1 MNEMN
6 LNYQEI
12 KNNIRTRFQNMQT
25 DYVAI
30 GYYLRQVLNN
40 ELYLEDGYKNIHEF
54 AQAEFGMKKANVNH
68 CVRINMEFS
77 VGGDSPELDDKYHG
91 FSKSQLQE
99 LLYIPE
105 DRRDEVTPDMTVR
118 EIRELKEERLDVEPE
133 PEPEP
138 VSILGYPLRVY
149 PEGSLLSTPGCG
161 NQDCF
166 SCHRDGCELRQEECY
181 CVEAPMGNPFP
192 CTTLN
197 IVENI
202 RQDIGNQCQFVNE
215 DLAYHRAG
223 DGQPVPCCKQCNN
236 PCGYEC
242 RRSVDKRHA
251 DMQPK
256 ESDKTKPENQ
266 EKSSC
271 PPDVHS
277 CIRQEWGTS
286 PEQQHKGAKECAKC
300 WSEWKK
306 RQEVVG
312 TADKTV
318 AEKEAEN
325 ITPSEPEARD
335 EAWFVKTYMEEY
347 AGNDELKEFMRIC
360 REYKNNGDRAKMI
373 QEYKA
378 PYGCSYRGCLDF
390 GCRFNGFSGGID
402 FDADNYT
409 QRIHM
414 EYGRFVE
421 ELLKLY
427 DPFSPEFAS
436 DQPDSVIEP
445 ADSVIKPDDSVID
458 ADYHEVEDTAEN
470 TENPE
475 ICCEDSSGPE
485 DVTYSEKAIRD
496 YLHEEEK
503 TLEEYE
509 RVNRVEK
516 LPQNPMMR
524 QRMLVKALKLLLES
538 EKEVEEPEED
548 DEPEDGFLN
557 GKEFMTCARNSL
569 SNLNVEIGHKAWKA
583 ALSSSEHLVHYLR
596 LVMNKNTDQPELPV
610 MKNNDQRKEF
620 LDSFHDWPVWFEV
633 LETSEV
639 YYRYNM
645 PDGNS
650 IVICEYNSYCEW
662 MAQYND
668 MDPEKKY
675 QKMYLLEPGYRYLYD
690 CLKNKS
696 QLVDYLKEAQ
706 KK

>member
-68 CVRINMEFS
+68 CIRINMKFS

-181 CVEAPMGNPFP
+181 CVEAPMGNPFS

-197 IVENI
+197 VVDNL

-215 DLAYHRAG
+215 DLAFHLAG
-223 DGQPVPCCKQCNN
+223 DGQPVPCCKRCNN

-242 RRSVDKRHA
+242 RRSVEKRHA
-251 DMQPK
+251 DTQDK
-256 ESDKTKPENQ
+256 KSDKTKPENQ
-266 EKSSC
+266 EEINC

-306 RQEVVG
+306 RQEIVDED
-312 TADKTV
+312 DKT
-318 AEKEAEN
+318 
-325 ITPSEPEARD
+325 
-335 EAWFVKTYMEEY
+335 
-347 AGNDELKEFMRIC
+347 
-360 REYKNNGDRAKMI
+360 
-373 QEYKA
+373 
-378 PYGCSYRGCLDF
+378 
-390 GCRFNGFSGGID
+390 
-402 FDADNYT
+402 
-409 QRIHM
+409 
-414 EYGRFVE
+414 
-421 ELLKLY
+421 
-427 DPFSPEFAS
+427 
-436 DQPDSVIEP
+436 
-445 ADSVIKPDDSVID
+445 VIKPDESVIKQDDSVVD
-458 ADYHEVEDTAEN
+458 ADYQEVEDAAEN

-475 ICCEDSSGPE
+475 ICCTNSSEPE
-485 DVTYSEKAIRD
+485 DVTYSEIAIRD
-496 YLHEEEK
+496 YLEEEER

-633 LETSEV
+633 PEASEV

-650 IVICEYNSYCEW
+650 IVVCEYNSYCEW

-706 KK
+706 KNDKR

>member
-40 ELYLEDGYKNIHEF
+40 GLYLEDGYKNIHEF

-68 CVRINMEFS
+68 CIRINMDFS
-77 VGGDSPELDDKYHG
+77 VGGDSPELDDKYKG
-91 FSKSQLQE
+91 FNKSQLQE

-133 PEPEP
+133 PEEEP

-149 PEGSLLSTPGCG
+149 QDGSLLSTPGCG

-215 DLAYHRAG
+215 DLAYHRAR

-266 EKSSC
+266 EKGSC

-306 RQEVVG
+306 RQEIVDED
-312 TADKTV
+312 DKT
-318 AEKEAEN
+318 
-325 ITPSEPEARD
+325 
-335 EAWFVKTYMEEY
+335 
-347 AGNDELKEFMRIC
+347 
-360 REYKNNGDRAKMI
+360 
-373 QEYKA
+373 
-378 PYGCSYRGCLDF
+378 
-390 GCRFNGFSGGID
+390 
-402 FDADNYT
+402 
-409 QRIHM
+409 
-414 EYGRFVE
+414 
-421 ELLKLY
+421 
-427 DPFSPEFAS
+427 
-436 DQPDSVIEP
+436 
-445 ADSVIKPDDSVID
+445 VIKPDESVIKQDDSVVD
-458 ADYHEVEDTAEN
+458 ADYQEVEDAAEN

-485 DVTYSEKAIRD
+485 DVTYSEIAIRD
-496 YLHEEEK
+496 YLEEEER

-524 QRMLVKALKLLLES
+524 QRMLVNALKLLLES

-596 LVMNKNTDQPELPV
+596 LVMNKNTEQPELPV

-633 LETSEV
+633 PEASEV

-650 IVICEYNSYCEW
+650 IVVCEYNSYCEW
-662 MAQYND
+662 MSQCND

-675 QKMYLLEPGYRYLYD
+675 QKMYLLEPGYRYLHD

-706 KK
+706 KNDKR

>member
-68 CVRINMEFS
+68 CIRINMEFS
-77 VGGDSPELDDKYHG
+77 VGGYSPELDDKYKG
-91 FSKSQLQE
+91 FNKSQLQE

-138 VSILGYPLRVY
+138 VSILGYPLKVY

-181 CVEAPMGNPFP
+181 CVEAPMGNPLP

-223 DGQPVPCCKQCNN
+223 DGQPVPCCKRCNN

-242 RRSVDKRHA
+242 RRSVEKRHA
-251 DMQPK
+251 DTQDK
-256 ESDKTKPENQ
+256 KSDKTKPENQ
-266 EKSSC
+266 EEINC

-277 CIRQEWGTS
+277 CIRQGYS

-300 WSEWKK
+300 WAEWKK
-306 RQEVVG
+306 RQEIVDED
-312 TADKTV
+312 DKT
-318 AEKEAEN
+318 
-325 ITPSEPEARD
+325 
-335 EAWFVKTYMEEY
+335 
-347 AGNDELKEFMRIC
+347 
-360 REYKNNGDRAKMI
+360 
-373 QEYKA
+373 
-378 PYGCSYRGCLDF
+378 
-390 GCRFNGFSGGID
+390 
-402 FDADNYT
+402 
-409 QRIHM
+409 
-414 EYGRFVE
+414 
-421 ELLKLY
+421 
-427 DPFSPEFAS
+427 
-436 DQPDSVIEP
+436 
-445 ADSVIKPDDSVID
+445 VIKPDESVIKQDDSVVD
-458 ADYHEVEDTAEN
+458 ADYQEVEDAAEN

-475 ICCEDSSGPE
+475 ICCTNSSEPE

-509 RVNRVEK
+509 RVNGAEK
-516 LPQNPMMR
+516 LPQNLMMR

-620 LDSFHDWPVWFEV
+620 LDSFHDWSVWFEV

-675 QKMYLLEPGYRYLYD
+675 QKMYLLEPGYRYLHD

-706 KK
+706 KNDKR

>member
-68 CVRINMEFS
+68 CIRINMDFS
-77 VGGDSPELDDKYHG
+77 VGGDSPELDDKYKG
-91 FSKSQLQE
+91 FNKSQLQE

-306 RQEVVG
+306 RQEIVDED
-312 TADKTV
+312 DKT
-318 AEKEAEN
+318 
-325 ITPSEPEARD
+325 
-335 EAWFVKTYMEEY
+335 
-347 AGNDELKEFMRIC
+347 
-360 REYKNNGDRAKMI
+360 
-373 QEYKA
+373 
-378 PYGCSYRGCLDF
+378 
-390 GCRFNGFSGGID
+390 
-402 FDADNYT
+402 
-409 QRIHM
+409 
-414 EYGRFVE
+414 
-421 ELLKLY
+421 
-427 DPFSPEFAS
+427 
-436 DQPDSVIEP
+436 
-445 ADSVIKPDDSVID
+445 VIKPDESVIKQDDSVVD
-458 ADYHEVEDTAEN
+458 ADYQEVEDAAEN

-475 ICCEDSSGPE
+475 ICCTNSSEPE
-485 DVTYSEKAIRD
+485 DVTYSEIAIRD
-496 YLHEEEK
+496 CLEEEER

-633 LETSEV
+633 PETSEV

-645 PDGNS
+645 SDGNS

-668 MDPEKKY
+668 MDPEKKC

-706 KK
+706 KNDKR